1 MTPTL
6 QGRWQ
11 IRLFLLGTIGLIVA
25 LLTGVIVHNM
35 LAPLIVLFYVFIQ
48 GVILDLL
55 YQYIV
60 TFRWDRDWPTSF
72 QVAAGI
78 LEGALAW
85 LLIVLGLLPFVPKT
99 LPFLTFL
106 AQYGITWLCIFVLTQ
121 GLLRIFSPD
130 WHYEG
135 GQWITSRP
143 QRDETQ
149 MQASGFQQPLS
160 FQPPFAASAPQ
171 RQPQQQPVARGP
183 QVPLSQPVVCG
194 PQLPPSQPAVQTPI
208 VQAPQ
213 LPPAPAIA
221 PLPPMRSTGQQPAVQ
236 RPSGPQ
242 PAVRPGGRPF
252 RCVCGYSTDHLHGPN
267 CPQCG
272 RIAP

>member
-11 IRLFLLGTIGLIVA
+11 IRFFLLGTIGLIVA

-35 LAPLIVLFYVFIQ
+35 LAPLIVLLYVFIQ
-48 GVILDLL
+48 GVILDLP

-78 LEGALAW
+78 VEGAIAW
-85 LLIVLGLLPFVPKT
+85 LLIVSGALPFVQKT
-99 LPFLTFL
+99 LPFLTFF

-121 GLLRIFSPD
+121 GALRIFAPD

-135 GQWITSRP
+135 GQWITNRP
-143 QRDETQ
+143 QRYEVPAQ
-149 MQASGFQQPLS
+149 VSGFQQPLMAQS
-160 FQPPFAASAPQ
+160 PFAAPAPH
-171 RQPQQQPVARGP
+171 PQAQARPQPVVRGP
-183 QVPLSQPVVCG
+183 QVP
-194 PQLPPSQPAVQTPI
+194 PSQP
-208 VQAPQ
+208 
-213 LPPAPAIA
+213 IA
-221 PLPPMRSTGQQPAVQ
+221 PLPPMRPTGKQPAVQ
-236 RPSGPQ
+236 QASGPQ
-242 PAVRPGGRPF
+242 PAVRVSSDTRPF
-252 RCVCGYSTDHLHGPN
+252 KCVCGYSTDHQHGPN

-272 RIAP
+272 RAAL